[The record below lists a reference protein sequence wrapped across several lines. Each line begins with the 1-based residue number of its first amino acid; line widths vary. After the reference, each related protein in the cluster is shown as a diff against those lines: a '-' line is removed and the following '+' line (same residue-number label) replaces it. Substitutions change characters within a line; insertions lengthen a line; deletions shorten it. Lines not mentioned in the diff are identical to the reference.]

1 MLFSRWW
8 LRLKQSRGH
17 GIHSPFAFD
26 TITNV
31 LHAKYGYYAF
41 QDIPKILT
49 EKSLQSYARSEIN
62 HLSFRLVNHFKAKR
76 ILELNAA
83 EGVNTRYLVASSS
96 DIRCTC
102 VATVPEPGAEPYDA
116 IFINLEEKVEIENLS
131 IDALLQLSHENSC
144 WAIYPINNRLSK
156 QFWSL
161 IVKDERISITFDR
174 KIMGLAFI
182 RPSFHKMHYFV

>member
-17 GIHSPFAFD
+17 GVHSPFAFD

-49 EKSLQSYARSEIN
+49 EKGLQSYVQREIN
-62 HLSFRLVNHFKAKR
+62 HLSFRLVNHFKAKH

-102 VATVPEPGAEPYDA
+102 AATMPEPGAQPYDA
-116 IFINLEEKVEIENLS
+116 IFINLEEMES
-131 IDALLQLSHENSC
+131 IANISVDALLQLSHENSW
-144 WAIYPINNRLSK
+144 WAIYPINNRQGK

-174 KIMGLAFI
+174 KIMGVVFL
-182 RPSFHKMHYFV
+182 RPTLHKMHYFV